1 MDAGKKTNL
10 MMVLFV
16 LSVFVLFSKL
26 MIPSTVQVIFQGE
39 STFTKTIPN
48 LYTLP
53 DVILLVV
60 SSFTLGISAYHLL
73 SSSSSPSPGAVTE
86 NKNKEKWENI
96 LMNLKNDE
104 QTIFRAL
111 LEAEGTMFQSELVEK
126 TGLPKSTVS
135 LALDKLEARGLL
147 ERRRHGMSNAV
158 VLK

>member
-10 MMVLFV
+10 MIVLFV
-16 LSVFVLFSKL
+16 LSVFILFSKL

-73 SSSSSPSPGAVTE
+73 SPSSAPPNIDME

-96 LMNLKNDE
+96 LKTLKNDE

-111 LEAEGTMFQSELVEK
+111 LDAEGTMFQSELVEK

-135 LALDKLEARGLL
+135 LALDKLEARGFL

-158 VLK
+158 VVK

>member
-1 MDAGKKTNL
+1 MDAGKKTGF

-16 LSVFVLFSKL
+16 LSVFIFFSKL

-39 STFTKTIPN
+39 SIFTKTIPN

-73 SSSSSPSPGAVTE
+73 SPAPPNIDME

-96 LMNLKNDE
+96 LKTLKNDE
-104 QTIFRAL
+104 QIIFRAL
-111 LEAEGTMFQSELVEK
+111 LDAEGTMFQSELVEK

-135 LALDKLEARGLL
+135 LALDKLEARGFL